1 MHQTEPLRA
10 LCVSIHDVAPA
21 TWLQCERLLRAVRSV
36 ADIPVSLLVVP
47 AYHRQRHACNRRFE
61 RALEYRLARGDEL
74 VLHGYT
80 HLDEAPRAQGWRD
93 GLVREVY
100 TRREGEFYA
109 IDSDEARRRLQLGR
123 DWFAQRG
130 WPVEGFV
137 APAWLMGKGGW
148 QALADFPFTYTTT
161 LRHFHL
167 LRNDSVLRSQSL
179 VYTVRSPWRRQMS
192 RGWNTL
198 LSRSL
203 QDNPLLRISLHPI
216 DTSYP
221 DIVRH
226 FYRMIEAA
234 LEGRRAMTK
243 AAFANAYQ
251 ASLAVAPASD
261 SNGTAACA
269 AQQE

>member
-1 MHQTEPLRA
+1 MHRTEPLRA
-10 LCVSIHDVAPA
+10 VCVSIHDVAPA

-80 HLDEAPRAQGWRD
+80 HLDEAPRAEGWRD
-93 GLVREVY
+93 SVVREIY

-109 IDSDEARRRLQLGR
+109 IDSNEARRRLQLGC

-130 WPVEGFV
+130 WPLEGFV
-137 APAWLMGKGGW
+137 APAWLMGEGGW
-148 QALADFPFTYTTT
+148 QALADFPFSYTTT
-161 LRHFHL
+161 LHRFHL
-167 LRNDSVLRSQSL
+167 LRSDCALRSQSL
-179 VYTVRSPWRRQMS
+179 VYTVRSSWRRHMS
-192 RGWNTL
+192 RGWNAVL
-198 LSRSL
+198 ARSL

-216 DTSYP
+216 DAAYP

-226 FYRMIEAA
+226 FYRMIESA
-234 LEGRRAMTK
+234 LEDRQPMTK

-251 ASLAVAPASD
+251 AYVAAAPDTVRNAPA
-261 SNGTAACA
+261 ALA
-269 AQQE
+269 AQRE